1 MIFVFDLGFSDLSG
15 IEQAPING
23 LAPTI
28 YVALLHKIQKRVGD
42 GGFIVEAH
50 CEIWIVPAAKHSKTF
65 KIFLVLLNVTGG
77 EIAAKLAKFSRGN
90 FPFAAKF
97 FFYLS
102 FDRQP
107 VAVPARNVRSVVAP
121 HALGLDDQVLQ
132 DFVQAGAKMNRAGR
146 VRRTVMQYKEW
157 LTSPCVQNLLIEIGF
172 LPSLE
177 LFRLIQGEACL
188 HREFS
193 FREIQGL
200 LEVEWFRHGFRECN
214 SLLSPS
220 FRLWHGGKHRKVI
233 ELRMLQ

>member
-1 MIFVFDLGFSDLSG
+1 MIFVFDFGFSQRSG

-28 YVALLHKIQKRVGD
+28 YVALLHKIEKGVGD

-50 CEIWIVPAAKHSKTF
+50 CEIWIVPAAEHSKTF
-65 KIFLVLLNVTGG
+65 KIFLGLFNVTGG
-77 EIAAKLAKFSRGN
+77 ESAAKLAKFGGGN

-107 VAVPARNVRSVVAP
+107 VAVPARNVRSVVAR

-146 VRRTVMQYKEW
+146 VRWTVIDRKS
-157 LTSPCVQNLLIEIGF
+157 T
-172 LPSLE
+172 
-177 LFRLIQGEACL
+177 RL
-188 HREFS
+188 
-193 FREIQGL
+193 
-200 LEVEWFRHGFRECN
+200 N
-214 SLLSPS
+214 SSHIPLS
-220 FRLWHGGKHRKVI
+220 
-233 ELRMLQ
+233 